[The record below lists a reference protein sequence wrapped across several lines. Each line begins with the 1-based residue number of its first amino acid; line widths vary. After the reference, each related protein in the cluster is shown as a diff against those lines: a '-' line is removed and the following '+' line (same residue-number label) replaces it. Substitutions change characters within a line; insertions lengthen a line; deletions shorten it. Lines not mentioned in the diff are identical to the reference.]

1 MSDRLYQQLEEME
14 QQLSNLKGAIEAL
27 KHAEA
32 ASEKTV
38 TVLGDTQKQLS
49 DACSNFS
56 TELQAHFSE
65 FSQESKTILEDITK
79 LLARL
84 DKLDAAALAK
94 LIDKNKDELGEQSKE
109 QLDAQALQ
117 MSRTF
122 DDHAIKMSK
131 QFDQHVLQVDKS
143 FDAFAA
149 KVDEGIGSQIK
160 ELASKTEIN
169 LKSHTDLVVQ
179 ALEKNASKELEAFE
193 TAMGDQAGILE
204 ANQEELK
211 TRLRNESLEL
221 RESWRRYEDST
232 EKIFSDSVEVIR
244 AAVMQNEREIKTA
257 KTFST
262 VAAIAAS
269 VAFVASVVGIFI

>member
-38 TVLGDTQKQLS
+38 SALDETQKQLS
-49 DACSNFS
+49 DACDLFS

-65 FSQESKTILEDITK
+65 FSQESKTILGDIAK

-94 LIDKNKDELGEQSKE
+94 LIDKNKDELGKQSKE
-109 QLDAQALQ
+109 QLEN
-117 MSRTF
+117 
-122 DDHAIKMSK
+122 HAIRMTKAFEEQAKKTTQQAEK
-131 QFDQHVLQVDKS
+131 QATQMKESFDSFAVKVDKKLGLQ
-143 FDAFAA
+143 FEE
-149 KVDEGIGSQIK
+149 VV
-160 ELASKTEIN
+160 SKTDTS
-169 LKSHTDLVVQ
+169 LKLHIDLVSQ
-179 ALEKNASKELEAFE
+179 ALEKNASKEAEALEA
-193 TAMGDQAGILE
+193 AMNEQAGIFD

-221 RESWRRYEDST
+221 RESWRKLEDTT
-232 EKIFSDSVEVIR
+232 EELLSDSIEKTTSAIS
-244 AAVMQNEREIKTA
+244 QNGREIKTA
-257 KTFST
+257 KTFSI
-262 VAAIAAS
+262 VAATAAS
-269 VAFVASVVGIFI
+269 IAFVASVIGIFI

>member
-27 KHAEA
+27 KHAEV

-38 TVLGDTQKQLS
+38 SVLDDTQKQLS
-49 DACSNFS
+49 DACNNFS

-65 FSQESKTILEDITK
+65 FSQESKAILEDITK

-109 QLDAQALQ
+109 QLEAQTLQ

-122 DDHAIKMSK
+122 DDHAVKMSK
-131 QFDQHVLQVDKS
+131 QFDQHVLQMDKS
-143 FDAFAA
+143 FDAFVV

-169 LKSHTDLVVQ
+169 LKSHTDLVAQ

-193 TAMGDQAGILE
+193 MAMGDQAGILE

-232 EKIFSDSVEVIR
+232 EKIFSDSVEAIR